1 MKMTEKFG
9 RINFADEDGYNC
21 CGQMV
26 IFNIEEG
33 RTDKPKWSTAATWPL
48 FDSRV
53 EQAKDFIDRIQGRL
67 EEITR
72 NWNDGVHEDEE
83 VDCCFGFMTMTLIK
97 GPKPQ
102 IPGLVEYLLH
112 HGWQCDQEVVNPKT
126 KNTIVHLSKAL

>member
-33 RTDKPKWSTAATWPL
+33 RVEAPKWGTPKDYPNFPSREEQAKNFLARIK
-48 FDSRV
+48 DRV
-53 EQAKDFIDRIQGRL
+53 EQL
-67 EEITR
+67 TS
-72 NWNDGVHEDEE
+72 NWNEDVHADEE